1 MTQHEYNDTVM
12 TCADDLYRFVFKST
26 KNIEDARDIVQ
37 HAFEILWVKKDEVE
51 VEKVKS
57 YLFTIGY
64 RKMIDELRKKKHIH
78 FKEELPEQIAGYT
91 ETKQTGLKKIL
102 HNALDAL
109 PDIQKQLVILKD
121 YEGYSYEEMAKITGL
136 QDSQVKVYLY
146 RARNSLKKSLISIER
161 NM

>member
-12 TCADDLYRFVFKST
+12 TCSDDLYRFVFKSI
-26 KNIEDARDIVQ
+26 KNVEDARDIVQ

-51 VEKVKS
+51 YEKVKS

-64 RKMIDELRKKKHIH
+64 RKMIDELRRKKHIN
-78 FKEELPEQIAGYT
+78 FKEELPEKLGGTT
-91 ETKQTGLKKIL
+91 EIKQTGLKKVL
-102 HNALDAL
+102 HNALDTL

-136 QDSQVKVYLY
+136 QDSQVKVYLF
-146 RARNSLKKSLISIER
+146 RARTSLKKSLISIER